1 MTHPPITGT
10 GALTAQDA
18 SIAPAAPPHTYLG
31 ISRQLANAIQ
41 PLISSGPSC
50 SFALAFVCAQTLECA
65 LKAYLSR
72 SGDDSRVKEP
82 AIRHNLEELWHLA
95 EAEGLQ
101 LMQPTPSWVS
111 QLSSLHDGRKFL
123 LRYSTG
129 VHGMV
134 SPATEPMCIDIEQIV
149 ELVGLSCRPE

>member
-10 GALTAQDA
+10 GAITAQCS
-18 SIAPAAPPHTYLG
+18 SIALAAPPHIYLG
-31 ISRQLANAIQ
+31 MSRQLANAIR

-50 SFALAFVCAQTLECA
+50 AVALAFVCAQTLECA

-72 SGDDSRVKEP
+72 SGNDSRLKQAP
-82 AIRHNLEELWHLA
+82 LRHNLEQLWLLA

-101 LMQPTPSWVS
+101 LMNPTPSWVS
-111 QLSSLHDGRKFL
+111 RLSSLHDKPYF

-134 SPATEPMCIDIEQIV
+134 SPATEPICTHIEQIV
-149 ELVGLSCRPE
+149 ELVGRSL